1 MCASICQTYPDPVR
15 VVAVGA
21 PVDQLVKDPDNPKW
35 GGLSIEVS
43 WSCFSLSRTC
53 LNPHTGTFVHC
64 YTFPPLQLCGGTH
77 LGSTAEA
84 GSFYIVEE
92 SAISAGTR
100 RIIAVTL
107 NAAEAAANRAAE
119 LQTEVETANS
129 KSGDE
134 LKADINRITGLV
146 NESLIPAVAKANL
159 RAKIKA
165 LDQRHRAES
174 KVGKRPLCVAPPVQW

>member
-1 MCASICQTYPDPVR
+1 MLLPVTLL
-15 VVAVGA
+15 
-21 PVDQLVKDPDNPKW
+21 PVTHMSESSHWHVCSL
-35 GGLSIEVS
+35 LH
-43 WSCFSLSRTC
+43 FS
-53 LNPHTGTFVHC
+53 
-64 YTFPPLQLCGGTH
+64 PLQLCGGTH

-174 KVGKRPLCVAPPVQW
+174 KVGRGPCVWRPCSVVMRCSFIALLVWW